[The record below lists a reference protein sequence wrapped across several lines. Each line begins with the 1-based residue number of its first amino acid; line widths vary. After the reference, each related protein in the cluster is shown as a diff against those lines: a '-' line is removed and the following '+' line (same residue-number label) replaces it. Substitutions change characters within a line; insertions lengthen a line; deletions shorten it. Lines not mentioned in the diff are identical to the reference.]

1 MNIIGRLTADAQVNT
16 LPSET
21 QVVNFSVAV
30 NNSYKNKQGEK
41 IEETAFYDCSYWRTT
56 KVAEYL
62 KKGTLVQLSGWVTP
76 RAWINSDGEPRAGLN
91 LRTKE
96 INFLSST
103 KNTTETTN
111 GKAKAKKKAKAQPI
125 EETEDDLPF

>member
-1 MNIIGRLTADAQVNT
+1 MNIIGRLTADAKINT

-21 QVVNFSVAV
+21 QVVNFSIAV

-41 IEETAFYDCSYWRTT
+41 IEETAFYDCSYWRTP

-62 KKGTLVQLSGWVTP
+62 TKGTLVQLSGWVTP
-76 RAWINSDGEPRAGLN
+76 RAWIGSDGEPKAGLN

-103 KNTTETTN
+103 KNATEITN
-111 GKAKAKKKAKAQPI
+111 GKAKTKKKTQPQTI
-125 EETEDDLPF
+125 EETTDDLPF